1 MRWRTAGRVAARV
14 VDDALRVVERMLG
27 PADSPGRW
35 DRPTTGVPL
44 TAGVG
49 EIELA
54 SAFRP
59 YTELSVDLH
68 DRPGFAFAAAVGI
81 RLTIRSSS
89 TGGDHA
95 TAHRP

>member
-1 MRWRTAGRVAARV
+1 
-14 VDDALRVVERMLG
+14 
-27 PADSPGRW
+27 
-35 DRPTTGVPL
+35 
-44 TAGVG
+44 VG

-59 YTELSVDLH
+59 YTELSVDPH
-68 DRPGFAFAAAVGI
+68 DRPGFAFAAAAVGI
-81 RLTIRSSS
+81 QLTIRSSS

>member
-1 MRWRTAGRVAARV
+1 VITTAGVLSG
-14 VDDALRVVERMLG
+14 VDGALRVVERMLG
-27 PADSPGRW
+27 PADSLGRW

-68 DRPGFAFAAAVGI
+68 DWPRRSGPTPSCRSISTTGPGSPSPPPPWA
-81 RLTIRSSS
+81 SS
-89 TGGDHA
+89 
-95 TAHRP
+95 